1 MTDLEVKV
9 AVLTEAD
16 IRRIVEMLAMIV
28 YDAGGEVRISRE
40 TFANW
45 ETLKARR
52 FVDTQVDRETGQYV
66 VRLLH
71 VEANEEAT
79 S

>member
-1 MTDLEVKV
+1 MNDDQVLGEDV
-9 AVLTEAD
+9 ALKQVLA
-16 IRRIVEMLAMIV
+16 MLAMIV

-71 VEANEEAT
+71 IEAKEGVT
-79 S
+79 P